1 MTIVHLL
8 SVTDTMLDVFV
19 LDNLPPG
26 AGGNLGAAST
36 IFLRAT
42 LYAPIE
48 DVIVLEPFTN
58 KEVTEQLPQV
68 RVIGFVIETKC
79 ARVVEEDAELRGEA
93 AAEEIGGRGHLLLHD
108 SVVLLLLGSS
118 LLTLPGESTAEEV
131 HENISERLQI
141 VPASLL
147 NPKVGVDG
155 GVARSARQVLVLSV
169 RDVKVRLRVPV
180 LLGQAEI
187 DDVDLVATLPNAHQ
201 EVVGLD
207 VAVNE
212 VARVDVLD
220 PRNLKQGLSLSNI
233 TRE

>member
-1 MTIVHLL
+1 MEVGFGGGKKVCWEKEGEHRDLL
-8 SVTDTMLDVFV
+8 
-19 LDNLPPG
+19 
-26 AGGNLGAAST
+26 
-36 IFLRAT
+36 
-42 LYAPIE
+42 
-48 DVIVLEPFTN
+48 
-58 KEVTEQLPQV
+58 
-68 RVIGFVIETKC
+68 
-79 ARVVEEDAELRGEA
+79 
-93 AAEEIGGRGHLLLHD
+93 HHD

-118 LLTLPGESTAEEV
+118 LLTLLEESAAEEV

-233 TRE
+233 TREQDHTS

>member
-1 MTIVHLL
+1 MEVGFGGGKKVCREKEGEHRDLL
-8 SVTDTMLDVFV
+8 
-19 LDNLPPG
+19 
-26 AGGNLGAAST
+26 
-36 IFLRAT
+36 
-42 LYAPIE
+42 
-48 DVIVLEPFTN
+48 
-58 KEVTEQLPQV
+58 
-68 RVIGFVIETKC
+68 
-79 ARVVEEDAELRGEA
+79 
-93 AAEEIGGRGHLLLHD
+93 HHD

-118 LLTLPGESTAEEV
+118 LLTLLEESAAEEV

-220 PRNLKQGLSLSNI
+220 PRNLKQELSLLDI
-233 TRE
+233 TREQDHTS

>member
-1 MTIVHLL
+1 MEVGFGGGKKVCREKEGEHRDLL
-8 SVTDTMLDVFV
+8 
-19 LDNLPPG
+19 
-26 AGGNLGAAST
+26 
-36 IFLRAT
+36 
-42 LYAPIE
+42 
-48 DVIVLEPFTN
+48 
-58 KEVTEQLPQV
+58 
-68 RVIGFVIETKC
+68 
-79 ARVVEEDAELRGEA
+79 
-93 AAEEIGGRGHLLLHD
+93 HHD

-118 LLTLPGESTAEEV
+118 LLTLLEESAAEEV

-141 VPASLL
+141 VPVSLL

>member
-93 AAEEIGGRGHLLLHD
+93 AAEEIGWRGHLLLHD

-155 GVARSARQVLVLSV
+155 GVARSARHVLVLPV
-169 RDVKVRLRVPV
+169 PNMKVRLRVPV
-180 LLGQAEI
+180 LLGQTKLV
-187 DDVDLVATLPNAHQ
+187 DVDLALGISITFLVATLPNAPQ

-207 VAVNE
+207 VVVNE
-212 VARVDVLD
+212 VARVDVLN
-220 PRNLKQGLSLSNI
+220 P
-233 TRE
+233 